1 MECPSSCPA
10 CFYLACPQEMVE
22 VAQRSAA
29 KLHAALAESLGGQQA
44 QQMSV
49 G

>member
-1 MECPSSCPA
+1 
-10 CFYLACPQEMVE
+10 MVE
-22 VAQRSAA
+22 VAQRAAA
-29 KLHAALAESLGGQQA
+29 KLHAALAESLAGQQA